1 MSSYKVP
8 ARRFKFWVSVFSAY
22 ITRYKFWIFLFVLM
36 LSVTIAAFKIFW
48 PQVSRTNVLAIGY
61 VGTYTLENIPT
72 NVFAL
77 ATDSLIVID
86 KSGRPQ
92 PAMASHWTTT
102 EDGEKYIVFLKDN
115 LRWHNEAPVDA
126 KDISIAVSDVSITAL
141 NNKAIE
147 FNLKSPL
154 VSFLQTLD
162 RPVFKA
168 DSFYG
173 TGQFRIVDIKKIQDV
188 VKEIKLT
195 PKDKNLPRVEI
206 KFYPSETQVLE
217 ALKIGEVKVATV
229 SSAQELASWPN
240 LEVERNLDETEVIT
254 IFYNTDDPL
263 LSSKEFRQALNFA
276 VNREGLDGI
285 IADSPIY
292 PSSWA
297 FNDAVKH
304 YDYNTGRAMEL
315 IAKSQL
321 TNPTVTLTVTPA
333 LENLA
338 KRIKNDWDSVGVN
351 TILNVQMAVPA
362 QFQALLAV
370 NKLPRDPDQYTLWH
384 STQTKTNIT
393 KYKNVRVDKLLEDAR
408 ITKEEDKRKELYLE
422 FQKVL
427 AEDAPAAFLYYPYK
441 YRVVYKN
448 IKNLLSKLPKT

>member
-1 MSSYKVP
+1 MFSYKVP

-22 ITRYKFWIFLFVLM
+22 ITRYKFWIFVFVLV
-36 LSVTIAAFKIFW
+36 LLITIVAFKIFW
-48 PQVSRTNVLAIGY
+48 SQVSRNNVVAIGY
-61 VGTYTLENIPT
+61 VGTYTLESIPA
-72 NVFAL
+72 NALAL

-102 EDGEKYIVFLKDN
+102 EDGKKYIVFLKDN
-115 LRWHNEAPVDA
+115 LKWHDDTQVDA
-126 KDISIAVSDVSITAL
+126 KDISLAVSGVSIVAL

-147 FNLKSPL
+147 FDLKTPL

-162 RPVFKA
+162 KPVFKRN
-168 DSFYG
+168 SFYG
-173 TGQFRIVDIKKIQDV
+173 TGQFRIVDIKKIEEV

-195 PKDKNLPRVEI
+195 PKDKNLPKVEI
-206 KFYPSETQVLE
+206 KFYAAETQALE

-229 SSAQELASWPN
+229 SSAQELANWPN
-240 LEVERNLDETEVIT
+240 LEVEKNLDETKVIT

-263 LSSKEFRQALNFA
+263 LSSKEFRQALNYA
-276 VNREGLDGI
+276 INRQEFDGVL
-285 IADSPIY
+285 AQSPIY

-297 FNDAVKH
+297 FNKTVKG
-304 YDYNTGRAMEL
+304 YDYNSGKAKEL
-315 IAKSQL
+315 ISKSQIE
-321 TNPTVTLTVTPA
+321 NPQVTLTVGPA
-333 LENLA
+333 LEEIA
-338 KRIKNDWDSVGVN
+338 GRIANDWEAIGVKVVVKKEK
-351 TILNVQMAVPA
+351 TVPSD
-362 QFQALLAV
+362 FQALLAV
-370 NKLPRDPDQYTLWH
+370 NELPWDPDQYALWH

-408 ITKEEDKRKELYLE
+408 VTKEEDKRKDLYFE

-427 AEDAPAAFLYYPYK
+427 AEDAPAAFLYFPYK

-448 IKNLLSKLPKT
+448 IKPLLSKLPE

>member
-1 MSSYKVP
+1 MFSYKVP

-22 ITRYKFWIFLFVLM
+22 ITRYKFWIFVFVLV
-36 LSVTIAAFKIFW
+36 LLITIVAFKIFW
-48 PQVSRTNVLAIGY
+48 SQVSRNNVVAIGY
-61 VGTYTLENIPT
+61 VGTYTLESIPA
-72 NVFAL
+72 NALAL

-102 EDGEKYIVFLKDN
+102 EDGKKYIVFLKDN
-115 LRWHNEAPVDA
+115 LKWHDDTQVDA
-126 KDISIAVSDVSITAL
+126 KDISLAVSGVSIVAL

-147 FNLKSPL
+147 FDLKTPL

-162 RPVFKA
+162 KPVFKRN
-168 DSFYG
+168 SFYG
-173 TGQFRIVDIKKIQDV
+173 TGQFRIVDIKKIEEV

-195 PKDKNLPRVEI
+195 PKDKNLPKVEI
-206 KFYPSETQVLE
+206 KFYAAETQALE

-229 SSAQELASWPN
+229 SSAQELANWPN
-240 LEVERNLDETEVIT
+240 LEVEKNLDETKVIT

-263 LSSKEFRQALNFA
+263 LSSKEFRQALNYA
-276 VNREGLDGI
+276 INRQEFDGVL
-285 IADSPIY
+285 AQSPIY

-297 FNDAVKH
+297 FNEAVKG
-304 YDYNTGRAMEL
+304 YDYNSGKAKEL
-315 IAKSQL
+315 ISKSQIE
-321 TNPTVTLTVTPA
+321 NPQVTLTVGPA
-333 LENLA
+333 LEEIA
-338 KRIKNDWDSVGVN
+338 GRIANDWEAIGVKVVVKKEK
-351 TILNVQMAVPA
+351 TVPSD
-362 QFQALLAV
+362 FQALLAV
-370 NKLPRDPDQYTLWH
+370 NELPWDPDQYALWH

-408 ITKEEDKRKELYLE
+408 VTKEEDKRKDLYFE

-427 AEDAPAAFLYYPYK
+427 AEDAPAAFLYFPYK

-448 IKNLLSKLPKT
+448 IKPLLSKLPE

>member
-1 MSSYKVP
+1 MFSYKVP

-22 ITRYKFWIFLFVLM
+22 ITRYKFWIFVFVLV
-36 LSVTIAAFKIFW
+36 LLITIVAFKIFW
-48 PQVSRTNVLAIGY
+48 SQVSRNNVVAIGY
-61 VGTYTLENIPT
+61 VGTYTLESIPA
-72 NVFAL
+72 NALAL

-102 EDGEKYIVFLKDN
+102 EDGKKYIVFLKDN
-115 LRWHNEAPVDA
+115 LKWHDDTQVDA
-126 KDISIAVSDVSITAL
+126 KDISLAVSGVSIVAL

-147 FNLKSPL
+147 FDLKTRL

-162 RPVFKA
+162 KPVFKRN
-168 DSFYG
+168 SFYG
-173 TGQFRIVDIKKIQDV
+173 TGQFRIVDIKKIEEV

-195 PKDKNLPRVEI
+195 PKDKNLPKVEI
-206 KFYPSETQVLE
+206 KFYAAETQALE

-229 SSAQELASWPN
+229 SSAQELANWPN
-240 LEVERNLDETEVIT
+240 LEVEKNLDETKVIT

-263 LSSKEFRQALNFA
+263 LSSKEFRQALNYA
-276 VNREGLDGI
+276 INRQEFDGVL
-285 IADSPIY
+285 AQSPIY

-297 FNDAVKH
+297 FNEAVKG
-304 YDYNTGRAMEL
+304 YDYNSGKAKEL
-315 IAKSQL
+315 ISKSQIE
-321 TNPTVTLTVTPA
+321 NPQVTLTVGPA
-333 LENLA
+333 LEEIA
-338 KRIKNDWDSVGVN
+338 GRIANDWEAIGVKVVVKKEK
-351 TILNVQMAVPA
+351 TVPSD
-362 QFQALLAV
+362 FQALLAV
-370 NKLPRDPDQYTLWH
+370 NELPWDPDQYALWH

-408 ITKEEDKRKELYLE
+408 VTKEEDKRKDLYFE

-427 AEDAPAAFLYYPYK
+427 AEDAPAAFLYFPYK

-448 IKNLLSKLPKT
+448 IKPLLSKLPE